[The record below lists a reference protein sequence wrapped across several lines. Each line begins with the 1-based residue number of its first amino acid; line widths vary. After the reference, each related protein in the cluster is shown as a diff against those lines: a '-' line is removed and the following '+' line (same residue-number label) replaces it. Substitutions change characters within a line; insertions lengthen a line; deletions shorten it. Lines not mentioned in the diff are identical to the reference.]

1 MLPVKLTTI
10 IASAIFRYMGLKF
23 GKIGEKLKKT
33 IGKFGKEKP
42 REPEPVET
50 VSAPK
55 LSDEAY
61 SLLKK
66 LYEELGP
73 RPAASLSSKN
83 AARKISVVFESF
95 TEDVSVTTGKIVPQ
109 INRWMLISAIVCSA
123 VVFIFTLIGLPYI
136 SLIAGILFIL
146 SFCNELRMGE
156 NPLRSL
162 FPSSEATNVHAVI
175 EPDGVV
181 EHTIVF
187 SAHHD
192 SAPISKK
199 VGDGIFKKLSL
210 QTGCV
215 GFIVL
220 VFLSFVETA
229 VELFTSRLLLPGFI
243 GWIMAL
249 FVFLSFAL
257 SLFSMLGPLFT
268 DGSYTA
274 GAGDNLSGVSIVATL
289 AEYFSMKRREG
300 KGLSSTRLVFASF
313 DGEECGAAGSR
324 IWYQENANILVNPV
338 NLNFDGIYKLEDL
351 AFLSSDGNGFIS
363 LSSSLASKCSQ
374 IASEMGYK
382 VQTGKLGFLGGAT
395 DAASAATFGI
405 KATTLT
411 SMVQSEDCPA
421 HTAEDTPDKVS
432 PEALSVA
439 MSIAIKLAED
449 IDRKE
454 EGNKEREGL
463 LDGERKYR
471 LSRY

>member
-1 MLPVKLTTI
+1 
-10 IASAIFRYMGLKF
+10 MGLNF
-23 GKIGEKLKKT
+23 GKIGEKLHNSFKRFK
-33 IGKFGKEKP
+33 KEKP
-42 REPEPVET
+42 VPEENAENVK
-50 VSAPK
+50 APR
-55 LSDEAY
+55 LSEEAY
-61 SLLKK
+61 DLLVR
-66 LYEELGP
+66 LFEEFDS
-73 RPAASLSSKN
+73 RPAATSASRN
-83 AARKISVVFESF
+83 AARRIGEYLETA
-95 TEDVSVTTGKIVPQ
+95 TEDVTVTSGRIIPDIQK
-109 INRWMLISAIVCSA
+109 WMLLAAMVSSAL
-123 VVFIFTLIGLPYI
+123 VFLFATIGLP
-136 SLIAGILFIL
+136 LIAMAIGCLYIASVI
-146 SFCNELRMGE
+146 NELRMRK
-156 NPLRSL
+156 NPLRSF
-162 FPSSEATNVHAVI
+162 FPSGDATNVHAI
-175 EPDGVV
+175 IDPEGDV
-181 EHTIVF
+181 EHTIIF

-192 SAPISKK
+192 TATVGKTERKGLLSK
-199 VGDGIFKKLSL
+199 FSL
-210 QTGCV
+210 QTGAV
-215 GFIVL
+215 
-220 VFLSFVETA
+220 SFVILVLLA
-229 VELFTSRLLLPGFI
+229 VIDVFIEFFKGRVFATGFPGIFI
-243 GWIMAL
+243 FCLML
-249 FVFLSFAL
+249 LSFAVSVL
-257 SLFSMLGPLFT
+257 SFYLSCNAEKAET
-268 DGSYTA
+268 K
-274 GAGDNLSGVSIVATL
+274 GAGDNLSGVSVVITL
-289 AEYFSMKRREG
+289 CRYFSLLKKQG
-300 KGLSSTRLVFASF
+300 KGLQSTRLVFASF

-454 EGNKEREGL
+454 EGNEEREGL